1 MRASGISTN
10 NSLAAD
16 ATVDLH
22 APKVEWQHV
31 VPVTGLQANKTYIL
45 EVVFDGCVGPVP
57 VPSTRRGP
65 RGTAGSTPRPPV
77 PAPHPRGTLAG
88 IA

>member
-10 NSLAAD
+10 NSLAAE

-31 VPVTGLQANKTYIL
+31 VPVTGLQANKTSTL
-45 EVVFDGCVGPVP
+45 EVVFDGCVGPVS
-57 VPSTRRGP
+57 VPSTRPVP
-65 RGTAGSTPRPPV
+65 RGTAGSAPRPPV